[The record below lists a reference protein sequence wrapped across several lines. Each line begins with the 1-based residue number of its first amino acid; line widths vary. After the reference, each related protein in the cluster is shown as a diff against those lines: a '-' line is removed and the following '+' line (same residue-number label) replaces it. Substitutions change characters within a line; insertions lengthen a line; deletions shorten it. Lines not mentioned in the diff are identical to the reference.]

1 MIFKAPAAALPLGL
15 LVLAVPAHANPGD
28 ANPTDAPETTV
39 TTAEVAAP
47 SGPAS
52 DRRAKVYPAAF
63 FAAYAP
69 STALDMVR
77 QVPGFGI
84 EEVDGEM
91 RGFSGAAGNVVFN
104 GARASSKSDAL
115 SAQLA
120 RIPAAQVVRIEVAPG
135 DVFGSDFAGRSQ
147 VLNVIT
153 TKAGG
158 IDGNVK
164 VALTRI
170 HDGRLTPTGEA
181 AVVVRSGASTFN
193 LSAETGRRA
202 QTENGF
208 DEVRRASDGVLV
220 ERREKTNVIT
230 ERFPAIAASW
240 AHDGGANKAAHLNL
254 RYAPGH
260 FTLQQFNHVTPAGGP
275 ARDDRL
281 TQDSHPTRYEIG
293 GDVTRPLGGGALK
306 LVGLANRRER
316 DDFDASYTRQNDAV
330 VGGFEQA
337 TASRYDEVLGRLSWT
352 RPRLF
357 GFAFELGS
365 EVAYN
370 KLDNATDLFGLG
382 PNGAR
387 DPIDL
392 PIDRATVDELRSESY
407 VNLGRQLTPAL
418 RLDTTLAFEVSKLTV
433 SGDTSAERSLRFF
446 KPGMTLDW
454 KGGGSWHVQ
463 ASMRRIVAQLNFYDF
478 ISAAELANDRVNGGN
493 ANLRP
498 QRTWEARLTIERPV
512 LGKGQVR
519 LEAGYDWASDLQD
532 RILTP
537 EGFDAPGNIG
547 SGTRKFVQGTF
558 DAPLD
563 GLGIKGTRFKLTGG
577 WQDHSVRD
585 PLTGELRRWS
595 GFRPAWNL
603 NAELRRDAAK
613 WSYGLQVFREAPNT
627 VYRISEIDRFFNSG
641 PFGIAFAEYRPD
653 KRTTVRLDIENVF
666 DVAGQR
672 RRTFYD
678 PDRRQPLPSV
688 IEFRQRDAR
697 PSFTLSINRTF
708 GAS

>member
-1 MIFKAPAAALPLGL
+1 MVVKSPAAALSLGL
-15 LVLAVPAHANPGD
+15 LVLAVPANANPV
-28 ANPTDAPETTV
+28 DAPD
-39 TTAEVAAP
+39 AEVTSAATP
-47 SGPAS
+47 APPGAAS
-52 DRRAKVYPAAF
+52 DRRAKVYPAVF

-69 STALDMVR
+69 TTALDMVR
-77 QVPGFGI
+77 QVPGFAI

-153 TKAGG
+153 TKTGG

-164 VALTRI
+164 AALTRI

-181 AVVVRSGASTFN
+181 AIVVRSGASTFN
-193 LSAETGRRA
+193 LSAEAGRSA

-208 DEVRRASDGVLV
+208 DEVRRASDGVLL
-220 ERREKTNVIT
+220 ERREKTNVVS

-260 FTLQQFNHVTPAGGP
+260 FTLQQFNHVTPASGP

-293 GDVTRPLGGGALK
+293 GDITRPLGSGAPK
-306 LVGLANRRER
+306 LIGLANRRER
-316 DDFDASYTRQNDAV
+316 DDFDAYYTRQNDAV
-330 VGGFEQA
+330 VGGYEQA
-337 TASRYDEVLGRLSWT
+337 TTSRYDEVLGRLSWT
-352 RPRLF
+352 RANLA

-370 KLDNATDLFGLG
+370 KLDNATDLFELG

-418 RLDTTLAFEVSKLTV
+418 RLDTTLAFEVSNLTL
-433 SGDTSAERSLRFF
+433 SGDTSAERALRFF
-446 KPGMTLDW
+446 KPGLTLDW
-454 KGGGSWHVQ
+454 KGAGSWHVQ
-463 ASMRRIVAQLNFYDF
+463 ASLRRTVAQLNFYDF

-498 QRTWEARLTIERPV
+498 QRTWEARLTIERPAAASV
-512 LGKGQVR
+512 L
-519 LEAGYDWASDLQD
+519 
-532 RILTP
+532 
-537 EGFDAPGNIG
+537 
-547 SGTRKFVQGTF
+547 
-558 DAPLD
+558 
-563 GLGIKGTRFKLTGG
+563 
-577 WQDHSVRD
+577 
-585 PLTGELRRWS
+585 
-595 GFRPAWNL
+595 
-603 NAELRRDAAK
+603 
-613 WSYGLQVFREAPNT
+613 
-627 VYRISEIDRFFNSG
+627 
-641 PFGIAFAEYRPD
+641 
-653 KRTTVRLDIENVF
+653 
-666 DVAGQR
+666 
-672 RRTFYD
+672 
-678 PDRRQPLPSV
+678 
-688 IEFRQRDAR
+688 
-697 PSFTLSINRTF
+697 
-708 GAS
+708 

>member
-1 MIFKAPAAALPLGL
+1 MFAKTPAAVLRRAAPPLWIGLLACAAPAMA
-15 LVLAVPAHANPGD
+15 
-28 ANPTDAPETTV
+28 ETADEPN
-39 TTAEVAAP
+39 AEVTSAAATEGE
-47 SGPAS
+47 SNS
-52 DRRAKVYPAAF
+52 RTKVYQANF
-63 FAAYAP
+63 FTAYSP
-69 STALDMVR
+69 TTALDMVR
-77 QVPGFGI
+77 RVPGFAI
-84 EEVDGEM
+84 EEVDGEV

-120 RIPAAQVVRIEVAPG
+120 RIPAARVLRIEVAPG

-164 VALTRI
+164 AALTRI
-170 HDGRLTPTGEA
+170 HDGRATPNLEA

-193 LSAETGRRA
+193 LSAETGRRG

-208 DEVRRASDGVLV
+208 DEVRRASDAVLL
-220 ERREKTNVIT
+220 ERRDKTNVIT
-230 ERFPAIAASW
+230 EHFPAIAASW
-240 AHDGGANKAAHLNL
+240 AHDGGENKAAHLNL

-260 FTLQQFNHVTPAGGP
+260 FTLQQFNHVTPASGP
-275 ARDDRL
+275 QRDDRL

-293 GDVTRPLGGGALK
+293 GDVTRPLAGGALK
-306 LVGLANRRER
+306 FVALANRRER
-316 DDFDASYTRQNDAV
+316 DDFDAYYTRLNDAV

-337 TASRYDEVLGRLSWT
+337 TTSRYDEVLGRLSWT
-352 RPRLF
+352 RSNLA

-370 KLDNATDLFGLG
+370 KLNNATNLFVLG

-454 KGGGSWHVQ
+454 KAGGGWHVQ
-463 ASMRRIVAQLNFYDF
+463 ASLRRQVAQLNFYDF

-498 QRTWEARLTIERPV
+498 QRTWEARLTVERPI

-519 LEAGYDWASDLQD
+519 LEAGHDWASDLQD

-537 EGFDAPGNIG
+537 DGFDAPGNIG
-547 SGTRKFVQGTF
+547 SGTRKFLQGTF

-563 GLGIKGTRFKLTGG
+563 PLGLKGTRLKLTGG
-577 WQDHSVRD
+577 WQEHSVRD
-585 PLTGELRRWS
+585 PLTGQMRPWS
-595 GFRPAWNL
+595 GFRPAWNFS
-603 NAELRRDAAK
+603 AELRRDAAK
-613 WSYGLQVFREAPNT
+613 WSYGLSVFREAPST
-627 VYRISEIDRFFNSG
+627 VYRIGEIDRFFNSG
-641 PFGIAFAEYRPD
+641 PFGIAFVEYRPD
-653 KRTTVRLDIENVF
+653 KRTTFRLDVENVF

-678 PDRRQPLPSV
+678 PDRRQLLPSA
-688 IEFRQRDAR
+688 IEFRQRDAH
-697 PSFTLSINRTF
+697 PAFTLSINRTF
-708 GAS
+708 GGG